1 MELKLE
7 GLMYSNTT
15 TGPGSVPQALLF
27 STLRILQIMDSE

>member
-7 GLMYSNTT
+7 GPMYSNTT

-27 STLRILQIMDSE
+27 PTLRVLQTMDSE